1 MQMKLDNI
9 YTKAYSL
16 EFLTAAEGLALYQ
29 AAPLSELMGLAHLI
43 RLKKAHNYV
52 TWQIDRKINITNV
65 CISGC
70 QYCNSYT
77 EPQSPEAYITT
88 LEEYIEKVEELLK
101 YGGEQLV
108 LQSGL
113 NPELG
118 IDFYKSLF
126 SGLKEIF
133 PGLKIH
139 ALGAPEIAF
148 LAKMEKLTYRQVL
161 EQLVESGL
169 ESLPGHG
176 GEILCER
183 VRHDLSPGRPDSS
196 EWWGVM
202 QDAHALGIATS
213 ATIVFSNLES
223 PVEQIDHL
231 VKIRDFQAKKPIGS
245 PGFIEFIPTAS
256 GAGIYTLLAAS
267 SKLPQMLPED
277 YIRSVAISR
286 IMLPNISNIQASYQS
301 VGKEVAQVCLHA
313 GANDFGS
320 IMLDDSLVFADSVIK
335 RMDAYDIQ
343 KAIADGGFEPKLR
356 NRKYELL
363 DLPDCEFSRIMQFE
377 ELRTSPYNI

>member
-1 MQMKLDNI
+1 MSLDNI
-9 YTKAYSL
+9 YQKAYSL
-16 EFLTAAEGLALYQ
+16 EFLTAAEGMILLTT
-29 AAPLSELMGLAHLI
+29 APLSELMGLAHLI

-52 TWQIDRKINITNV
+52 TWQIDRKINITNI

-70 QYCNSYT
+70 KFCDSYS
-77 EPQSPEAYITT
+77 EPQSSMAYITT

-118 IDFYKSLF
+118 IEFYKSLF
-126 SGLKEIF
+126 SELKDIF
-133 PGLKIH
+133 PRLKIH
-139 ALGAPEIAF
+139 ALGSPEIGF
-148 LAKMEKLTYRQVL
+148 LAKMENLTYKQVL

-169 ESLPGHG
+169 DSLPGHG

-183 VRHDLSPGRPDSS
+183 VRLDLSPTRLDSS
-196 EWWGVM
+196 EWWAVM
-202 QDAHALGIATS
+202 AEAHALRIGTS
-213 ATIVFSNLES
+213 ASIVFSQMES
-223 PVEQIDHL
+223 PHEQIEHL
-231 VKIRDFQAKKPIGS
+231 VKIRDLQSKKPLGA
-245 PGFIEFIPTAS
+245 PGFEEFIPLVS
-256 GAGIYTLLAAS
+256 GARLQTMPLAGQNLL
-267 SKLPQMLPED
+267 QMPPED

-286 IMLPNISNIQASYQS
+286 IMLSNITNIQASYLS
-301 VGKEVAQVCLHA
+301 VGKEVAQACLHA

-320 IMLDDSLVFADSVIK
+320 IMLDDNPNIAGVK

-343 KAIADGGFEPKLR
+343 KAIADAGFEPKLR

-363 DLPDCEFSRIMQFE
+363 ELPDCEFSRIMRFE

>member
-1 MQMKLDNI
+1 M
-9 YTKAYSL
+9 
-16 EFLTAAEGLALYQ
+16 
-29 AAPLSELMGLAHLI
+29 
-43 RLKKAHNYV
+43 
-52 TWQIDRKINITNV
+52 
-65 CISGC
+65 
-70 QYCNSYT
+70 
-77 EPQSPEAYITT
+77 
-88 LEEYIEKVEELLK
+88 
-101 YGGEQLV
+101 
-108 LQSGL
+108 
-113 NPELG
+113 
-118 IDFYKSLF
+118 
-126 SGLKEIF
+126 
-133 PGLKIH
+133 
-139 ALGAPEIAF
+139 
-148 LAKMEKLTYRQVL
+148 L

-202 QDAHALGIATS
+202 QEAHALGIATS

-223 PVEQIDHL
+223 PLEQIDHL
-231 VKIRDFQAKKPIGS
+231 VKIRDFQAQTPTGS

-256 GAGIYTLLAAS
+256 GAGIYTLLAAT

>member
-1 MQMKLDNI
+1 MNLDNI

-16 EFLTAAEGLALYQ
+16 EFLEEEEGFLLLKH
-29 AAPLSELMGLAHLI
+29 APLSELMGLAHLI
-43 RLKKAHNYV
+43 RLKKAHSYV

-70 QYCNSYT
+70 KFCNAYA

-118 IDFYKSLF
+118 IEFYKSLF
-126 SGLKEIF
+126 SGLKDLF
-133 PGLKIH
+133 PRIKIH
-139 ALGAPEIAF
+139 ALGPQEIAF
-148 LAKMEKLTYRQVL
+148 LAKMEKLTYREVL
-161 EQLVESGL
+161 EQLVDSGL

-176 GEILCER
+176 GEIQCER
-183 VRHDLSPGRPDSS
+183 VRQELSPGRPDSS
-196 EWWGVM
+196 EWWDVM
-202 QDAHALGIATS
+202 REAHAIGIATS
-213 ATIVFSNLES
+213 ATIIFSPKES
-223 PVEQIDHL
+223 PYEQINYL
-231 VKIRDFQAKKPIGS
+231 IKIRDLQSKKPVGT
-245 PGFIEFIPTAS
+245 PGFVEFIPLAS
-256 GAGIYTLLAAS
+256 GTGLNTSLNTNT
-267 SKLPQMLPED
+267 KLPQMPPEE
-277 YIRSVAISR
+277 YIRRVAISR

-320 IMLDDSLVFADSVIK
+320 IMLDDSPSLTDSGVK

-377 ELRTSPYNI
+377 ELRSSPYNI

>member
-1 MQMKLDNI
+1 MNLDKI
-9 YTKAYSL
+9 YEKAYGL
-16 EFLTAAEGLALYQ
+16 EFLSAEEGVNLFNL
-29 AAPLSELMGLAHLI
+29 APLSELMALAHLI
-43 RLKKAHNYV
+43 RLKKAHKYV

-70 QYCNSYT
+70 EFCDSYS
-77 EPQSPEAYITT
+77 EPKSPEAYITT
-88 LEEYIEKVEELLK
+88 IEDYIEKVEELLK

-118 IDFYKSLF
+118 IEFYKSLF
-126 SGLKEIF
+126 SGLKDIF
-133 PGLKIH
+133 PRIKIH

-148 LAKMEKLTYRQVL
+148 LAKMEKLTYREVL

-169 ESLPGHG
+169 DSLPGHG

-183 VRHDLSPGRPDSS
+183 VRKDLAPGRPDSS

-202 QDAHALGIATS
+202 QEAHALGIGTS

-223 PVEQIDHL
+223 PQEQIEDL
-231 VKIRDFQAKKPIGS
+231 VKIRELQSKKPMGT
-245 PGFIEFIPTAS
+245 PGFVEFIP
-256 GAGIYTLLAAS
+256 LATGTELRTIPNTNRH
-267 SKLPQMLPED
+267 LPTMPPED
-277 YIRSVAISR
+277 YIRRVAISR
-286 IMLPNISNIQASYQS
+286 IMLPNITSIQASYLS

-320 IMLDDSLVFADSVIK
+320 IMLDDNPTEDTGIK
-335 RMDAYDIQ
+335 RMDAYYIQ
-343 KAIADGGFEPKLR
+343 KTIADAGFEPKLR

-363 DLPDCEFSRIMQFE
+363 DLPDCEFSRIMLFD

>member
-1 MQMKLDNI
+1 MQ
-9 YTKAYSL
+9 
-16 EFLTAAEGLALYQ
+16 E
-29 AAPLSELMGLAHLI
+29 
-43 RLKKAHNYV
+43 
-52 TWQIDRKINITNV
+52 
-65 CISGC
+65 
-70 QYCNSYT
+70 
-77 EPQSPEAYITT
+77 
-88 LEEYIEKVEELLK
+88 
-101 YGGEQLV
+101 
-108 LQSGL
+108 
-113 NPELG
+113 
-118 IDFYKSLF
+118 
-126 SGLKEIF
+126 
-133 PGLKIH
+133 
-139 ALGAPEIAF
+139 
-148 LAKMEKLTYRQVL
+148 
-161 EQLVESGL
+161 
-169 ESLPGHG
+169 
-176 GEILCER
+176 
-183 VRHDLSPGRPDSS
+183 
-196 EWWGVM
+196 
-202 QDAHALGIATS
+202 AHALGIATS

-223 PVEQIDHL
+223 PLEQIDHL
-231 VKIRDFQAKKPIGS
+231 VKIRDFQAQKPIGS

-256 GAGIYTLLAAS
+256 GAGIYTLLAAT